1 MARRILRWLGRAA
14 LIIFSLVMILAGL
27 LLLPAVQSAVASWLA
42 SWASDHLGVEV
53 RISQVAI
60 TLDGSVAL
68 REVYVEDLRGDTL
81 FWVPDLELRGLRVHP
96 RSHLVQLT
104 SLDIQGARFKLGMA
118 EGDERSNLTLLLEK
132 LESDSG
138 YRRCAGMDHPL
149 RSIQDRSVPFHL
161 PRCE

>member
-42 SWASDHLGVEV
+42 SWASDRLGVEV

-68 REVYVEDLRGDTL
+68 RELYVEDLRGDTL
-81 FWVPDLELRGLRVHP
+81 FGCPIW
-96 RSHLVQLT
+96 S
-104 SLDIQGARFKLGMA
+104 
-118 EGDERSNLTLLLEK
+118 
-132 LESDSG
+132 
-138 YRRCAGMDHPL
+138 
-149 RSIQDRSVPFHL
+149 
-161 PRCE
+161 